1 MRKKAFLHWYV
12 AEGMDEM
19 EFTEA
24 ASNLNDLIS
33 EFDMGQNNNSF
44 SEDDDFSDEEESTFE
59 FSLYDIF

>member
-44 SEDDDFSDEEESTFE
+44 SEEEEYEESSLE
-59 FSLYDIF
+59 ISLYDIS